1 MNPPEPINIGV
12 SRQIGHYADAI
23 RVPGGYEQIIT
34 SGRPGLTA
42 ERELPGNVTEQA
54 REPWQDVE
62 VPSTTGQD
70 PGAAPRT
77 EGGERD
83 LACRRS
89 LRGSTR

>member
-1 MNPPEPINIGV
+1 MNPPEPVNIGV
-12 SRQIGHYADAI
+12 SRQIGHDAGAI

-54 REPWQDVE
+54 RQLWQNAG

-70 PGAAPRT
+70 PEAPPRT

-83 LACRRS
+83 LPRRRS
-89 LRGSTR
+89 LRGSTP

>member
-23 RVPGGYEQIIT
+23 RVPAGYEQIIT

-42 ERELPGNVTEQA
+42 ECELPGNVTEQA
-54 REPWQDVE
+54 REPWQDVG

-70 PGAAPRT
+70 PGR
-77 EGGERD
+77 
-83 LACRRS
+83 
-89 LRGSTR
+89 LRGPKAASGTWRAAGVFG

>member
-12 SRQIGHYADAI
+12 SRHIGHYADAI
-23 RVPGGYEQIIT
+23 PVPAGYEQIIT

-54 REPWQDVE
+54 REPWQDVGA
-62 VPSTTGQD
+62 PSTTGQD
-70 PGAAPRT
+70 PETPPRT

-83 LACRRS
+83 LPRRRS
-89 LRGSTR
+89 LRGSTP